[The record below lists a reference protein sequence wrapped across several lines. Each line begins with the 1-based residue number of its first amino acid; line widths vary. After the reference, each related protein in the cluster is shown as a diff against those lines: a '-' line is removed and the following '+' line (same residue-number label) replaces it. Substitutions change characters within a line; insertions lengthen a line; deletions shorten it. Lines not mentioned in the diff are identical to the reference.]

1 MNEHLTCILSP
12 WIKER
17 RVEGE
22 RGQWLNGEKEPMLT
36 IALDS
41 KVETDTN
48 RRVSITM
55 HTRVSSKVW

>member
-1 MNEHLTCILSP
+1 M
-12 WIKER
+12 
-17 RVEGE
+17 EGE